1 MGAAALACPPA
12 SLRRILVVED
22 DPDTQVIVS
31 FALKRGGFAIEV
43 CGTGAEALQKARSVP
58 PDLVILD
65 VMLPFMDGPSIL
77 RKMRADPALAAIPVV
92 FMTARALPEEIAAYR
107 AMGPL
112 DVIVKP
118 FDPMTLAEALS
129 ALWTRRRRDASAQ
142 ETAELHQ
149 LEAAYVATLGER
161 VEELARA
168 ARRLGSARGHDARDQ
183 LYQLAHRL
191 TGSSAIL
198 GFAQVS
204 EAARVIENMALGLH
218 RRRRRPSE
226 RESKALASAVR
237 ALRRICADV
246 SASAAGFPQPV

>member
-1 MGAAALACPPA
+1 MGAAALARPPA

-22 DPDTQVIVS
+22 DPDTQIIVS

-43 CGTGAEALQKARSVP
+43 CGTGAEALEKARAFR
-58 PDLVILD
+58 PDLVLLD

-77 RKMRADPALAAIPVV
+77 RRMRADEALAAIPVV

-107 AMGPL
+107 AMDPL

-118 FDPMTLAEALS
+118 FDPMTLAETLS

-142 ETAELHQ
+142 ETAELRR

-161 VEELARA
+161 VEELARV
-168 ARRLGSARGHDARDQ
+168 ARRVGSVRGDDSREQ

-198 GFAQVS
+198 GFAGVS
-204 EAARVIENMALGLH
+204 DAARAIENVALGLH
-218 RRRRRPSE
+218 RRRRPPTE
-226 RESKALASAVR
+226 RERKALSSAVR
-237 ALRRICADV
+237 VLRRVCAEV
-246 SASAAGFPQPV
+246 SSSSPSFPQPV